1 MKTYNSFK
9 DIDDDLK
16 KLDLERQIAWEEL
29 KLVKEEFKED
39 LQPLNWVSYALKVV
53 GKMGGFML
61 LKKIIK

>member
-9 DIDDDLK
+9 DIDNDLK

-39 LQPLNWVSYALKVV
+39 LQPLNWVNTALKIA
-53 GKMGGFML
+53 GKMGGYML

>member
-9 DIDDDLK
+9 DIDNDLK
-16 KLDLERQIAWEEL
+16 KLHLERQIAWEEL

-39 LQPLNWVSYALKVV
+39 LNPLNWVRTALKIA

>member
-9 DIDDDLK
+9 DIDNDLK

-39 LQPLNWVSYALKVV
+39 LQPLNWISSALKVV

>member
-9 DIDDDLK
+9 DIDNDLK
-16 KLDLERQIAWEEL
+16 KLNLEQIAWEEL

-39 LQPLNWVSYALKVV
+39 LQPLNWVSSALKVV

>member
-9 DIDDDLK
+9 DIDNDLK
-16 KLDLERQIAWEEL
+16 KLYLERQIAWEEL

-39 LQPLNWVSYALKVV
+39 LNPLNWVRTALKIA

>member
-9 DIDDDLK
+9 DIDNDLK

-39 LQPLNWVSYALKVV
+39 LQPLNWVSSALKVV

>member
-9 DIDDDLK
+9 DIDNDLK
-16 KLDLERQIAWEEL
+16 KLNLERQIAWEEL

-39 LQPLNWVSYALKVV
+39 LQPINWVSSALKVV

>member
-9 DIDDDLK
+9 DIDNELK

-39 LQPLNWVSYALKVV
+39 LQPLNWVSSALKIA